1 MALNQLKGDLVD
13 RLALASAVDQWDL
26 VEAKDLAAAQESV
39 ACLVLVLTNQLKT
52 RTIFMMASLSLVKI
66 PTLMVSALD
75 LDLGLIGKHSNL
87 MKKIFISRNSVNL
100 L

>member
-39 ACLVLVLTNQLKT
+39 ACLVSNQLKT
-52 RTIFMMASLSLVKI
+52 RTIFMMPSLSLVKI
-66 PTLMVSALD
+66 PTLLVSALD
-75 LDLGLIGKHSNL
+75 LDLGLNGNIQ
-87 MKKIFISRNSVNL
+87 I
-100 L
+100 